1 MFTRR
6 ASSLTRLYWEAIT
19 NICQKIREPRR
30 CTCCGERARRE
41 RLWFMW
47 EARMQ
52 GMLKPGCLSTYHRAF
67 NCPSDRAYP
76 APETYAVYPLLKDYP
91 EKAAVFDVFK
101 EFSYEVSPKGYRRP
115 ESYKQAVKEARSY
128 EKKLIQACK
137 DLLGDGCLNKVGGTD
152 EKVSGLR
159 TSLETWVIG
168 AKPGQ
173 ELLV

>member
-1 MFTRR
+1 MPEDTRTAKVYLLWGKGEKGKVMVYVGSTNAR
-6 ASSLTRLYWEAIT
+6 NAETRLSEHI
-19 NICQKIREPRR
+19 
-30 CTCCGERARRE
+30 
-41 RLWFMW
+41 
-47 EARMQ
+47 
-52 GMLKPGCLSTYHRAF
+52 SSAF